1 LSGGSQVVLVI
12 AVVGS
17 KGSGK
22 TTTIEYLIR
31 QLVKEG
37 FKVGAIKHIHDPNFT
52 IDTPNKDTFR
62 FAQAGAKI
70 IATSSAGEIAILK
83 KADEH
88 SESFHLPEILDFVE
102 KEKLDIVFLEGFHS
116 IIAKRNDVYK
126 IVTAKGLED
135 LEKTLCGTGP
145 PILAVTGLIANQISE
160 TQNFDMPNINVFSVD
175 KGLLKLVKGILM
187 RK

>member
-1 LSGGSQVVLVI
+1 VVLVI

-22 TTTIEYLIR
+22 TTTIEYLTR

-52 IDTPNKDTFR
+52 IDTPKKDTFR

-70 IATSSAGEIAILK
+70 TATSAPGEIAILEK
-83 KADEH
+83 VNEYG
-88 SESFHLPEILDFVE
+88 ESFHLPEILDFVE
-102 KEKLDIVFLEGFHS
+102 KEKLDVVFLEGFHS
-116 IIAKRNDVYK
+116 TIAKRNDVYK
-126 IVTAKGLED
+126 ILTAKGQED
-135 LEKTLCGTGP
+135 LENTLCGTDP
-145 PILAVTGLIANQISE
+145 PILAATGLIANHMSKS
-160 TQNFDMPNINVFSVD
+160 QNSNIPIINIFSAGEALLNV
-175 KGLLKLVKGILM
+175 VKEILM